1 MKKKNSRKPYFPR
14 VVPSLSM
21 SSKVFVDKKTKSSHR
36 RVMNRDTER
45 QAKDF

>member
-14 VVPSLSM
+14 VVPSLST
-21 SSKVFVDKKTKSSHR
+21 SSKVFVDRKTKSRRR
-36 RVMNRDTER
+36 RVLNMEAAR